1 VRHSDRWDSQHRSQ
15 VQSQPGPAWV
25 IAPGGVDEQHI
36 KWLTHRPDCGL
47 EKRTLAE
54 RQVATPIGSARNARH
69 GGPGNDATVP
79 YHGRGCPPEIPLCS
93 GPAPPSPEAHEDA
106 PDG

>member
-1 VRHSDRWDSQHRSQ
+1 MRHSDRWDSQHRSQ

-36 KWLTHRPDCGL
+36 KWLAQRPDGGL

-54 RQVATPIGSARNARH
+54 RQVPTPIGSARNARH

-79 YHGRGCPPEIPLCS
+79 YHGRACPPEIPLCS
-93 GPAPPSPEAHEDA
+93 GPAAPSPEAHEDA
-106 PDG
+106 PGG